1 LALTGEKMEEKG
13 KENGKKERNDKT
25 RKFKFQKVQPHISS
39 LA

>member
-1 LALTGEKMEEKG
+1 MEEKG
-13 KENGKKERNDKT
+13 KENGKKERRKDKT